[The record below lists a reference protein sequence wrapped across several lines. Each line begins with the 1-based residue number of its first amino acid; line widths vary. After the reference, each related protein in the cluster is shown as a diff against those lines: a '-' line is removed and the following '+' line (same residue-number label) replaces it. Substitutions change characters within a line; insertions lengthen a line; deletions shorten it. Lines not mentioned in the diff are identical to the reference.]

1 MKVKNAIAR
10 ILKMEGIEF
19 ATCFPNAPLIDAC
32 AQEGIRPVVFRN
44 ENVAAQA
51 ADGFTRA
58 KFGEQVGVLLT
69 MHGPGIEV
77 AFPGI
82 RQAASDNVPI
92 LVLTAA
98 EPSRRVTTDPY
109 FDAAAT
115 FKPLIK
121 WADTLYHA
129 DRTVEVMRRAFS
141 YLRMGRLRPVL
152 IAIPDDVANEDFPDD
167 RVHYQPIKGV
177 KPAGDPAQ
185 IRETVKMLVA
195 AKNPVIRV
203 GQGVL
208 FAKAWEELRILV
220 EFLQIPVISTL
231 NGKSAF
237 PENHPLYV
245 GSGGRGYP
253 GSVPHFYNKADLVFA
268 IGSSCTTDIFIHSI
282 PPGKKLIQ
290 LTLNEMDINKDYPV
304 EQAIIGD
311 AKLVLRQLIDEVK
324 EQTGNRG
331 KPQNQE
337 LIREIKTVKEDW
349 LKKWLPKLT
358 SDEVPIHPYRV
369 YWDMMKAL
377 DRNETIVVPDAG
389 TPRDALTAFWEALIP
404 GGFINF
410 GKDHML
416 GAGMGLAMGAKI
428 ARPEKTV
435 VHVGGDG
442 AFGQVGMDWE
452 TAVREKIPIINVVF
466 NDGEMTSTL
475 KISPIASE
483 RYHVSRVGGD
493 YTKIAEA
500 IGSYAEKVENP
511 NDIIPAVQRAKEVT
525 KSGMPVLLE
534 FMTRVEP
541 EQPV

>member
-1 MKVKNAIAR
+1 LKVKDAIAK

-19 ATCFPNAPLIDAC
+19 ATCFPNAPLIEAC
-32 AQEGIRPVVFRN
+32 AQENIRPMLFRN

-51 ADGFTRA
+51 ADGFSRA
-58 KFGEQVGVLLT
+58 KFGEQIGVLLV
-69 MHGPGIEV
+69 MNGPGIEV

-82 RQAASDNVPI
+82 RQAASDNVPV
-92 LVLTAA
+92 LVLAGA
-98 EPSRRVTTDPY
+98 ERSRRVTTDPY
-109 FDAAAT
+109 FDAATT

-141 YLRMGRLRPVL
+141 YLRMGKPRPVL
-152 IAIPDDVANEDFPDD
+152 IAVPNDVANEEFPDD
-167 RVHYQPIKGV
+167 EFHYQPIKRV
-177 KPAGDPAQ
+177 KPAGDPDQ
-185 IRETVKMLVA
+185 IREAVKMLLA
-195 AKNPVIRV
+195 AKNPVIRA

-208 FAKAWEELRILV
+208 FAQAWDELRILA
-220 EFLQIPVISTL
+220 EFLQIPVITTL

-245 GSGGRGYP
+245 GSGGRGHR
-253 GSVPHFYNKADLVFA
+253 GAVPHFYNKADLVFA
-268 IGSSCTTDIFIHSI
+268 IGSSCTTDMYIHSI

-290 LTLNEMDINKDYPV
+290 LTIDEMDINKDYPV
-304 EQAIIGD
+304 ELAIIGD
-311 AKLVLRQLIDEVK
+311 AKLVLRQLIEEAK
-324 EQTGNRG
+324 KQTDNKGR
-331 KPQNQE
+331 PQNKE
-337 LIREIKTVKEDW
+337 LVREIEAVNEEW
-349 LKKWLPKLT
+349 FKKWRPKLT

-377 DRNETIVVPDAG
+377 DRNETIIVPDAG

-404 GGFINF
+404 GGFIGF

-435 VHVGGDG
+435 VHIGGDG
-442 AFGQVGMDWE
+442 AFGEAGMDWE
-452 TAVREKIPIINVVF
+452 TAVREKIAVINVVF
-466 NDGEMTSTL
+466 NDGKMTSTA
-475 KISPIASE
+475 KVSPVASE
-483 RYHVSRVGGD
+483 RFHVDELKGD

-500 IGSYAEKVENP
+500 MGGYAERVEDP
-511 NDIIPAVQRAKEVT
+511 NEIIPAVKRAKKVT
-525 KSGMPVLLE
+525 DSGMPALLE